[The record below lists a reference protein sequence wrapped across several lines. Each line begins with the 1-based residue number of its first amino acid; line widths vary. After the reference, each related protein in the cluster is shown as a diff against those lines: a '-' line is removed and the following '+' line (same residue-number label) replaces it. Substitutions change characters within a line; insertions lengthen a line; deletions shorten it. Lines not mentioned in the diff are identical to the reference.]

1 MRVTYMKVYEGYMH
15 KYKETHESKQGDQ
28 HEMNG
33 CLFNF
38 DELDEAE
45 QRASSRVKPT
55 WFDWD
60 ELDLKEKEERRKEWR
75 SSSSIS
81 LEVLENDERIK
92 HRRWMRRQDWKDI
105 KAMKE
110 RMSTKTQKARGW
122 IYK

>member
-1 MRVTYMKVYEGYMH
+1 
-15 KYKETHESKQGDQ
+15 
-28 HEMNG
+28 MNG

-81 LEVLENDERIK
+81 LEVFENKERIR

-110 RMSTKTQKARGW
+110 RMSTKIQKARGW
-122 IYK
+122 IY

>member
-1 MRVTYMKVYEGYMH
+1 MKVYEGYMH
-15 KYKETHESKQGDQ
+15 KYKETHEAKQGDQ

-81 LEVLENDERIK
+81 LEVLENEERIK

-110 RMSTKTQKARGW
+110 RMSTKIQKARGW
-122 IYK
+122 IY